1 MSDRS
6 PRSPDWPPAA
16 AEDLAAAAAAALV
29 GGLAARPYYRDDD
42 LGIRHKTAGD
52 PVTEADHA
60 ANDAILE
67 LLAERRAGDP
77 VRSEESAPP
86 ESLAG
91 NGGGPGA
98 GAESGGGDGDGERDG
113 ERARLWVVDPLD
125 GTKEFIKRNGEFAVM
140 VGLAVDGAA
149 RLGAV
154 LKPDP
159 GRLYVG
165 LVSGGDGSGGAW
177 VADVEWDAAEPRGG
191 ETRLGPFRRLRL
203 SDGNGGRLRLVRSR
217 SHPDPLITA
226 VRDGLDAEEIL
237 SGSVGVKCSLIAEE
251 RADVYVHP
259 VPFLKEWDTCAPEA
273 VLRGAGGR
281 VTDCGGEPLTYGK
294 ADPMQP
300 RGIFA
305 ARSGAWTSALR
316 LVREVTADKLGLDS

>member
-1 MSDRS
+1 MTARISWS
-6 PRSPDWPPAA
+6 APRPDAVPAEA
-16 AEDLAAAAAAALV
+16 ADDLEAAALAAV
-29 GGLAARPYYRDDD
+29 EGGVAARPYYRDDD
-42 LGIRHKTAGD
+42 LGIHHKRPGD

-60 ANDAILE
+60 ANDAILAV
-67 LLAERRAGDP
+67 LRERRPEDA

-86 ESLAG
+86 EGVSA
-91 NGGGPGA
+91 A
-98 GAESGGGDGDGERDG
+98 R
-113 ERARLWVVDPLD
+113 RLWVVDPLD
-125 GTKEFIKRNGEFAVM
+125 GTKEFIARNGEFAMM

-159 GRLYVG
+159 GRLYLG
-165 LVSGGDGSGGAW
+165 LADGGAW
-177 VADVEWDAAEPRGG
+177 VADVRWEGEDGDLPPGVEAAV
-191 ETRLGPFRRLRL
+191 GPFAPLRL
-203 SDGNGGRLRLVRSR
+203 PGDRPDTLRMVRSR

-226 VRDGLDAEEIL
+226 VTDALGAEDVL
-237 SGSVGVKCSLIAEE
+237 SGSVGVKCSLIAEG

-281 VTDCGGEPLTYGK
+281 VSDCAGRPLTYGK
-294 ADPMQP
+294 RQPAQP

-305 ARSGAWTSALR
+305 ARADVWGDAVG
-316 LVREVTADKLGLDS
+316 LVREVTSAKLGVDP

>member
-1 MSDRS
+1 MSERPENGGPPDGRT
-6 PRSPDWPPAA
+6 DWPSDWPAEVA
-16 AEDLAAAAAAALV
+16 DDLAAAAAAALA
-29 GGLAARPYYRDDD
+29 GGVAARPHYRDDD
-42 LGIRHKTAGD
+42 LGIRHKTPGD

-60 ANDAILE
+60 ANDAILRV
-67 LLAERRAGDP
+67 LSQRRPGDV

-86 ESLAG
+86 KGLAEGGAG
-91 NGGGPGA
+91 NGARAGNGPRA
-98 GAESGGGDGDGERDG
+98 GNG
-113 ERARLWVVDPLD
+113 ARLWVVDPLD
-125 GTKEFIKRNGEFAVM
+125 GTKEFIARNGEFAMM

-165 LVSGGDGSGGAW
+165 LADGGAW
-177 VADVEWDAAEPRGG
+177 VADVEWDAGDDG
-191 ETRLGPFRRLRL
+191 EARLGPFRRLRL
-203 SDGNGGRLRLVRSR
+203 SGEGRRRPRLVRSR

-226 VRDGLDAEEIL
+226 VRDGLEAEEIL

-281 VTDCGGEPLTYGK
+281 VTDCGGAPLSYGK
-294 ADPMQP
+294 PDPLQP

-305 ARSGAWTSALR
+305 GQASAWENALP
-316 LVREVTADKLGLDS
+316 LVREVTADKLGPYS